1 MRWWGQVSFSQ
12 TMRGGGVPF
21 RMTGCKQTLT
31 HAYDPVWRTQAVS
44 YCFHCT
50 HVGMLDP
57 LVDGPPLKDMMGS
70 KLIGVSNCIWRN
82 VTP

>member
-1 MRWWGQVSFSQ
+1 MEWALGAVVGASELLS

-50 HVGMLDP
+50 HVGILDP
-57 LVDGPPLKDMMGS
+57 LVDGGLNPRS
-70 KLIGVSNCIWRN
+70 K
-82 VTP
+82 T